1 MHFSNFE
8 KKLDFITLLFK
19 KEDFSNT
26 KWFVAEK
33 IIQLIVGAFIVPKIF
48 TTLGASEMG
57 DLKYVMTIVGILTPI
72 FTLGLMDISIREI
85 VFHPKRS
92 NAILSTSFLLQL
104 FSWLILSIFLMTYV
118 LLFAEDKLI
127 TLYIIIALSYLP
139 RLSGIAEYYLLAIK
153 KVKIIFIAK
162 IISLLLV
169 TLLQYYGVINQFKV
183 EYFAIIT
190 AIDFVFQGLIYF
202 FLFHYNSK
210 LEIKFTRF
218 SRPTAVLLLKSSYP
232 LIITQLLLFLY
243 LSLDKIFIKHFLNS
257 ESVGK
262 FYSVKF
268 LVITMTWSIG
278 FAVINA
284 LYPSIAKSY
293 QTNKSLYK
301 KKMLFLLKVVSIY
314 GILIVIFYNLLG
326 EYILSNYFNETE
338 QDTIQTLK
346 IFCWAPL
353 IVFIGMI
360 YEKHIINNNKL
371 YKDAL
376 RFALGIII
384 NIVFSYL
391 LIPQYGIS
399 GAAMAILIS
408 HLIIN
413 IGFIFIDTE
422 SRKQA
427 LSMLKI

>member
-1 MHFSNFE
+1 
-8 KKLDFITLLFK
+8 
-19 KEDFSNT
+19 
-26 KWFVAEK
+26 
-33 IIQLIVGAFIVPKIF
+33 
-48 TTLGASEMG
+48 
-57 DLKYVMTIVGILTPI
+57 
-72 FTLGLMDISIREI
+72 
-85 VFHPKRS
+85 
-92 NAILSTSFLLQL
+92 
-104 FSWLILSIFLMTYV
+104 
-118 LLFAEDKLI
+118 
-127 TLYIIIALSYLP
+127 
-139 RLSGIAEYYLLAIK
+139 
-153 KVKIIFIAK
+153 
-162 IISLLLV
+162 
-169 TLLQYYGVINQFKV
+169 
-183 EYFAIIT
+183 
-190 AIDFVFQGLIYF
+190 
-202 FLFHYNSK
+202 
-210 LEIKFTRF
+210 
-218 SRPTAVLLLKSSYP
+218 
-232 LIITQLLLFLY
+232 
-243 LSLDKIFIKHFLNS
+243 
-257 ESVGK
+257 
-262 FYSVKF
+262 
-268 LVITMTWSIG
+268 MTWSIG

-314 GILIVIFYNLLG
+314 GILIIIFYNLLG

-360 YEKHIINNNKL
+360 YEKHIINNNKI

>member
-1 MHFSNFE
+1 LARKIS
-8 KKLDFITLLFK
+8 KLINLLFK

-26 KWFVAEK
+26 KWFVTEK

-57 DLKYVMTIVGILTPI
+57 DLKYVMTVVGILTPI

-104 FSWLILSIFLMTYV
+104 FSWLILSLFLMTYV

-127 TLYIIIALSYLP
+127 TLYIIIALSYLT

-169 TLLQYYGVINQFKV
+169 TLLQYYGVANQFKV
-183 EYFAIIT
+183 EYFAMIT
-190 AIDFVFQGLIYF
+190 ATDFIFQGLIYF
-202 FLFHYNSK
+202 FLFQYSSQ
-210 LEIKFTRF
+210 LEMKFTRF
-218 SRPTAVLLLKSSYP
+218 SRPIAVLLLRSSYP
-232 LIITQLLLFLY
+232 LIITQFLLFLY

-257 ESVGK
+257 EAVGK

-278 FAVINA
+278 YAVINA

-293 QTNKSLYK
+293 RTNKSQYK
-301 KKMLFLLKVVSIY
+301 RKMVFLLKVVSIY
-314 GILIVIFYNLLG
+314 GILIILFYNLFG
-326 EYILSNYFNETE
+326 EYILSTYFEETE
-338 QDTIQTLK
+338 HETIQTLK
-346 IFCWAPL
+346 LFCWAPL

-371 YKDAL
+371 YKNAI
-376 RFALGIII
+376 RFALGIIVHV
-384 NIVFSYL
+384 VFSYL
-391 LIPQYGIS
+391 LIPRYGIS
-399 GAAMAILIS
+399 GAAIAILIS
-408 HLIIN
+408 HLMIN
-413 IGFIFIDTE
+413 IGFVFIDTE